1 MNLVIIRHGKS
12 VWNLEN
18 KFTGWYDI
26 ELAPEGMIEA
36 EKAASFLADNE
47 FKPDVCFTSYLQRA
61 NKTLEIILNHMPVK
75 IVKDIE
81 IIKSWKLNERHYG
94 ALQGLNKDDTKNKY
108 GEQKFLEWR
117 RSYNI
122 PPPILD
128 EDSTMNPKKDP
139 IYENENIDE
148 LPLTECLKDTYD
160 RVVPYW
166 TSEIK
171 PLILEKDVMIAAHGN
186 SLRALCKFLFDIE
199 DDDIVNLEIPTGNP
213 LLINLDKSCK
223 ILSARYLDSS
233 RAENLPK
240 I

>member
-1 MNLVIIRHGKS
+1 MCIRDRIRDDLSYNIEMIALGEEEEDSEII
-12 VWNLEN
+12 
-18 KFTGWYDI
+18 
-26 ELAPEGMIEA
+26 IEA

-47 FKPDVCFTSYLQRA
+47 LKLDVCFTSYLQRA
-61 NKTLEIILNHMPVK
+61 NKTLEIILNRMPVK
-75 IVKDIE
+75 MVKDIE
-81 IIKSWKLNERHYG
+81 IYKSWKLNERHYG

-128 EDSTMNPKKDP
+128 EDSSMNPKIDP

-148 LPLTECLKDTYD
+148 LPLTECLKDTYE

-186 SLRALCKFLFDIE
+186 SLRALCKFLFDIG